1 MKEDK
6 RRKPYN
12 IWVTVLGIAIFLLIG
27 SIGVFMIGVALDAD
41 VNADGIYTEYDDIF
55 SSNGQPIKDF
65 TQLEEGQ
72 SIASEDN
79 WQLIVIKWVVS
90 ILGCIIIICGGFAG
104 AFYADEHYWKEGE
117 KSHNFR
123 KIT

>member
-12 IWVTVLGIAIFLLIG
+12 VWITVLGIAIFLLIG
-27 SIGVFMIGVALDAD
+27 SIGVFMFSIALKAD
-41 VNADGIYTEYDDIF
+41 VNADGIYTEFDNIIN
-55 SSNGQPIKDF
+55 SKGQPIKYF
-65 TQLEEGQ
+65 IQLEEGQ

-79 WQLIVIKWVVS
+79 WQLFVIKWVVI

-117 KSHNFR
+117 KLHNF
-123 KIT
+123 KK